1 MHFINYNKKKKTNKL
16 SCENIN
22 NNIVNTGSNI
32 YNSNNVNKLYN
43 KLIIKNKKLNI
54 NIPSKKNLKEKKQNP
69 IGLKVSASDFNL
81 RKKKLI
87 KIFNTCSQKNITN
100 KQNNNNFTIN
110 TNIIGSK
117 KTNIMESN
125 LTNFNNNIPRN
136 RNNKNQYHYYNDKNN
151 DSLRNR
157 ANSYILLN
165 NQENNKK
172 NTSSVY
178 IYNNNMNKTLNQTNI
193 INNNKKS
200 SDNNYSNNNNSTSD
214 NQEMLLQNVNINI
227 NNQININKDFFRHIL
242 NDNNISNKYE
252 FNKKNN
258 IKEESQKEF
267 AIHNSDKKNFLS
279 RNKNKNIEFNCL
291 NSINSMKSN
300 FNSTNSN
307 INFGQGM
314 NNGFVLV
321 HTKDYGMNFPKN
333 SSNFHNK
340 NKLKISTKNIFN
352 TKKNSYNKV
361 GKCYNNKNLESNN
374 TNSNK
379 NHVNYEKDEEVL
391 NYIKKNNTYF
401 LTKNN

>member
-1 MHFINYNKKKKTNKL
+1 ML

-157 ANSYILLN
+157 ANSYILIN

-172 NTSSVY
+172 NTSFETTV
-178 IYNNNMNKTLNQTNI
+178 
-193 INNNKKS
+193 
-200 SDNNYSNNNNSTSD
+200 
-214 NQEMLLQNVNINI
+214 
-227 NNQININKDFFRHIL
+227 
-242 NDNNISNKYE
+242 
-252 FNKKNN
+252 
-258 IKEESQKEF
+258 F
-267 AIHNSDKKNFLS
+267 AIFFKSIVTVLSFFLD
-279 RNKNKNIEFNCL
+279 IF
-291 NSINSMKSN
+291 SN
-300 FNSTNSN
+300 
-307 INFGQGM
+307 
-314 NNGFVLV
+314 
-321 HTKDYGMNFPKN
+321 
-333 SSNFHNK
+333 
-340 NKLKISTKNIFN
+340 
-352 TKKNSYNKV
+352 
-361 GKCYNNKNLESNN
+361 
-374 TNSNK
+374 
-379 NHVNYEKDEEVL
+379 
-391 NYIKKNNTYF
+391 
-401 LTKNN
+401 